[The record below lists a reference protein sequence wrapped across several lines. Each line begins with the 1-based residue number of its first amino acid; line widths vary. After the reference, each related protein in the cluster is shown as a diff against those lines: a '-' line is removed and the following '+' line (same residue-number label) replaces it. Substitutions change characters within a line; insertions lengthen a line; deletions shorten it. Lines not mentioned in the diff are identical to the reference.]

1 MASKLRA
8 RTRGKPTHA
17 KARAAQSAGN
27 VKRAQKAKKAQVD
40 RRAAYNQDRARSG
53 QLKNKRG
60 NIATGGEST
69 ARESGII
76 ASQKAKKSTVNKIKG
91 IEQSVGSLDRRIQTA
106 LDKGDTGTA
115 KDLRSRLNKFTNK
128 LGYERAILHDG
139 VMRNKDGKIL
149 RSTSGNPMM
158 NTRGRKYFDETKD
171 QDFIDPTRKLKNT
184 DIAAFREM
192 YPNPLIKGARGLAD
206 LYEKFSPMANIA
218 KAWNKAKGLPVVN
231 ELGTMGRDLKN
242 VGKETKNALMKNI
255 NLPKIEFRKRNVPY
269 NLDDMPGVRY
279 PLDEGWGRG
288 EGATPFGGRS
298 RDPNYKQPFFSWPD
312 TDVSI
317 SDLIDPVQLEKNRIL
332 ESQGID
338 ENFIYPGQ
346 DGEPGNTALQL
357 AYDDSVQEALAKN
370 VELDKF
376 GEPFDQAAVNELLKN
391 LATNTDSKG
400 RYTGKLANPFF
411 LDEQQKIKLREE
423 ADQNKRVLSDQE
435 KQILDDKGISEH
447 YLDMYPDTNLT
458 EQSLSDM
465 TNAAGIGSTNDT
477 VNAILA
483 GINRSQQDG
492 YDVAELTEDQMN
504 LMLPGINQPD
514 LPGGL
519 NKEQLWNKDARLA
532 VIEEQVKQ
540 INTKLD

>member
-40 RRAAYNQDRARSG
+40 RRAAENQDRARSG

-69 ARESGII
+69 GREAGII

-115 KDLRSRLNKFTNK
+115 KDLRSRLNKFTTK

-171 QDFIDPTRKLKNT
+171 QDFIDPTRKLQNT
-184 DIAAFREM
+184 DINAYRTM

-242 VGKETKNALMKNI
+242 VGKETKNELMKNI
-255 NLPKIEFRKRNVPY
+255 NLPKIEFRKRNIPY
-269 NLDDMPGVRY
+269 NLDEMPGVRY

-317 SDLIDPVQLEKNRIL
+317 SDLVISDENDDQENRNRIL

-338 ENFIYPGQ
+338 PNFIYSGQ
-346 DGEPGNTALQL
+346 DGDPGNTALQS
-357 AYDDSVQEALAKN
+357 AYDDSVQEALNKN
-370 VELDKF
+370 VQGVF
-376 GEPFDQAAVNELLKN
+376 
-391 LATNTDSKG
+391 
-400 RYTGKLANPFF
+400 TGKLDNPFF

-435 KQILDDKGISEH
+435 KQTLEDKGISEH

-458 EQSLSDM
+458 EQSLSL
-465 TNAAGIGSTNDT
+465 NDT
-477 VNAILA
+477 IDNGAI
-483 GINRSQQDG
+483 NN
-492 YDVAELTEDQMN
+492 LTPIPVEQFQEQMN
-504 LMLPGINQPD
+504 ANIAQGKEELRKKYHWLNDDQIDNMYNYKQGTGSLLSTQESDPVIFDEYFMNRML
-514 LPGGL
+514 
-519 NKEQLWNKDARLA
+519 
-532 VIEEQVKQ
+532 
-540 INTKLD
+540 